1 MQDRSAPARHADMTS
16 PALSADPW
24 LRDLSPELVA
34 HLQAMSLRRR
44 LRDGELLYARGD
56 AAEGLYGVVRGR
68 IRLSVPTP
76 NGREVL
82 FVLFEPGSWF
92 GEVSMFDGEPRP
104 QDARA
109 IGDSEI
115 LLLPRLRFLALLDEH
130 PDLYRGFTRLL
141 CRKLRTVLDYVEDAL
156 TLPLAARLGK
166 RLLQLAQVY
175 GVDEADG
182 RLIDLALPQDDLA
195 SMLGATRQSV
205 SKELKAWEQQGWIGL
220 RYRHVVLRDEAALA
234 RMVARASGLPEP

>member
-1 MQDRSAPARHADMTS
+1 MRDS

-34 HLQAMSLRRR
+34 RLQAMSVRRA
-44 LRDGELLYARGD
+44 LRDGERLYARGD

-68 IRLSVPTP
+68 IRLSVPTA
-76 NGREVL
+76 NGREML

-104 QDARA
+104 QDAHA
-109 IGDSEI
+109 VGDSEI
-115 LLLPRLRFLALLDEH
+115 LLLPRTRFLALLDQQPE
-130 PDLYRGFTRLL
+130 LYRGFTRLL
-141 CRKLRTVLDYVEDAL
+141 CRKLRTVLEYVEDAL

-166 RLLQLAQVY
+166 RLLELARVY
-175 GVDEADG
+175 GVDEAEG

-205 SKELKAWEQQGWIGL
+205 SKQLKAWEQRGWIAL
-220 RYRHVVLRDEAALA
+220 RYRHVVMRDAAALE
-234 RMVARASGLPEP
+234 REVAKLAGLPEG

>member
-1 MQDRSAPARHADMTS
+1 MQDRNTFDPGSAQGDVLA
-16 PALSADPW
+16 ADPW
-24 LRDLSPELVA
+24 LRDLSPDLVA
-34 HLQAMSLRRR
+34 HLQAMSSRRR

-68 IRLSVPTP
+68 IRMSVPTP

-109 IGDSEI
+109 VGDSEI
-115 LLLPRLRFLALLDEH
+115 LLLPRTRFLALLDEH
-130 PDLYRGFTRLL
+130 PELYRGFTRLL
-141 CRKLRTVLDYVEDAL
+141 CRKLRTVLEFVEDAL

-166 RLLQLAQVY
+166 RVLELAKVY
-175 GVDEADG
+175 GVDDPEG

-205 SKELKAWEQQGWIGL
+205 SKELKSWEQQGWIAL
-220 RYRHVVLRDEAALA
+220 RYRHVVVRDAAALEKL
-234 RMVARASGLPEP
+234 VARLAGL